1 MNLQGKVAVI
11 TGASSGLGEAL
22 SLALARTGC
31 HVVLVARRADR
42 LETIALAIRSSGG
55 TATVL
60 PADVSN
66 QHEAEEM
73 MAKAI
78 SLRQRLDIL
87 INNAGRGHVGLVEE
101 TSDEIVRSIFGVNV
115 FALWNCT
122 RAAVVQMKKQGVGRI
137 ITVASLAGKVGYPLN
152 SAYVAAKHAA
162 VGFTHALRQELV
174 DTNIVASVACPAS
187 INTDFASVTEGR
199 KMRSLFSASGPAIK
213 RIVAERKTA
222 LPDIEGVMS
231 AEKVAEAI
239 IASLDSRDAE
249 IYTHRG
255 SREFVRLSAAD
266 PERAATMLLP
276 IAEGEL
282 EAYRAL
288 AGTDGATVQR

>member
-1 MNLQGKVAVI
+1 MNLQGKVAVV

-22 SLALARTGC
+22 SLALARNGC

-42 LETIALAIRSSGG
+42 LEAVASRIRSTGG

-60 PADVSN
+60 AADVSLQN
-66 QHEAEEM
+66 QAETM

-78 SLRQRLDIL
+78 GERHRLDIL
-87 INNAGRGHVGLVEE
+87 VNNAGRGHLGLVEE
-101 TSDEIVRSIFGVNV
+101 TTDDVLQSIFGANV
-115 FALWNCT
+115 FSLWNCT
-122 RAAVVQMKKQGVGRI
+122 RPAVVQMKKQGSGRI
-137 ITVASLAGKVGYPLN
+137 VTVASLAGKVGYALN

-162 VGFTHALRQELV
+162 VGFTHALRQELIT
-174 DTNIVASVACPAS
+174 TNIVASVVCPS
-187 INTDFASVTEGR
+187 GIDTDFASATEGG
-199 KMRSLFSASGPAIK
+199 KFRSLFSTSRPAIK
-213 RIVAERKTA
+213 RIAAERGIS

-231 AEKVAEAI
+231 AEDVAEAI
-239 IASLDSRDAE
+239 VASLDSSEAE

-255 SREFVRLSAAD
+255 SREYVRLSASD
-266 PERAATMLLP
+266 PDRAEEMLRP

-288 AGTDGATVQR
+288 TRASGV